1 MKFPLAVTFFLSVA
15 LVWLLVDIALVSKT
29 PPKFS
34 QFSSF
39 SHYYTPLI
47 EKNDFVYTGDDRDQ

>member
-1 MKFPLAVTFFLSVA
+1 MKFPLAVAFFLSVA
-15 LVWLLVDIALVSKT
+15 LGWLLVDTALVSKT
-29 PPKFS
+29 PSEFS

-47 EKNDFVYTGDDRDQ
+47 EKNDFVYTGDNRDQ